1 MFENYRLLVQE
12 VGQLTHYDFL
22 RHLIGSTAQN
32 CFHFHVA
39 RISDRFDTEKKWKI
53 IWNYNGNHV
62 YVRLIFSE
70 VHEV

>member
-12 VGQLTHYDFL
+12 VGQLTHYGFL

-39 RISDRFDTEKKWKI
+39 RISDRFDTEKKNGKLFGI
-53 IWNYNGNHV
+53 IMVTMFTLG
-62 YVRLIFSE
+62 
-70 VHEV
+70 